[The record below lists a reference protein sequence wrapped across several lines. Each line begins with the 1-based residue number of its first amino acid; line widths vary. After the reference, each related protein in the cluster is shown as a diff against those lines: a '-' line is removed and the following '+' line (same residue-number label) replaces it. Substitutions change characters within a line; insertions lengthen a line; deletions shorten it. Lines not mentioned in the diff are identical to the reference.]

1 METAAI
7 WGIAV
12 QSKGLT
18 FSSEILFVLTALVS
32 IFPSSFLPN
41 ATLHWSTALPPSLI
55 HSLIT
60 ILFLFFIFSFFRKSQ
75 THSPSPHLSLFL
87 SYPPP
92 SPKTDL
98 RLTLTLSLAQKVVPA
113 SEASPSSRAIQ
124 GTHTLTPPLPSHSEI
139 TFSRLLLFEIKRT
152 LRHRLG
158 RVCHS
163 CPWRLSGGIG
173 PAQCSVWVK
182 NLGGFFSGQSPPP
195 FSASKSRAPPLLRL
209 RWWYPLGC
217 DLEADAQVTCW
228 TSIRWRQV
236 SAEFLVVA
244 LVFCPWFVLFSYEKF
259 TVFHSLSLSHKWCS
273 GALYLFYTSLPC
285 LCFGNTLCA
294 WKCKW

>member
-113 SEASPSSRAIQ
+113 SEASPSSRAYREP
-124 GTHTLTPPLPSHSEI
+124 THS
-139 TFSRLLLFEIKRT
+139 LLLCPLI
-152 LRHRLG
+152 LRSLSPDFCSLKSS
-158 RVCHS
+158 V
-163 CPWRLSGGIG
+163 PWGTDWAVFAIL
-173 PAQCSVWVK
+173 V
-182 NLGGFFSGQSPPP
+182 LGGCLVELDQH
-195 FSASKSRAPPLLRL
+195 SAL
-209 RWWYPLGC
+209 C
-217 DLEADAQVTCW
+217 E
-228 TSIRWRQV
+228 WRI
-236 SAEFLVVA
+236 
-244 LVFCPWFVLFSYEKF
+244 
-259 TVFHSLSLSHKWCS
+259 
-273 GALYLFYTSLPC
+273 
-285 LCFGNTLCA
+285 
-294 WKCKW
+294 